1 MIEPVLREKKRYVIF
16 EVEKKMDYDTIK
28 EKIFKEALT
37 FLGQK
42 GTGEAGLILLPE
54 LWNGRRGVIRV
65 KHNMVNEL
73 KVVLG
78 LIKGCKIKPLKTTG
92 TLKKAKKIMEEI

>member
-16 EVEKKMDYDTIK
+16 EVDKKVDYETIK
-28 EKIFKEALT
+28 EKIFKEALA

-42 GTGEAGLILLPE
+42 GTGEIGLLFPPE
-54 LWNGRRGVIRV
+54 LWNGKKGIIRV

-73 KVVLG
+73 KVILG
-78 LIKGCKIKPLKTTG
+78 LIKEYKIKPLKTTG
-92 TLKKAKKIMEEI
+92 TLKKAKKIMEN

>member
-1 MIEPVLREKKRYVIF
+1 MIEPVLREKKRYVVF
-16 EVEKKMDYDTIK
+16 EIEGRTDYETIK

-42 GTGEAGLILLPE
+42 GTGEAGIIFLPE

-65 KHNMVNEL
+65 KHKMVNEL
-73 KVVLG
+73 KITLG
-78 LIKGCKIKPLKTTG
+78 LIKDYNIKPVKTTG
-92 TLKKAKKIMEEI
+92 TLKKAKKIMEK